1 MIVLLVL
8 LQYFSITSAELNQAE
23 RVARRVF
30 PSTTHIARLP
40 FDLRR
45 RDNDSL
51 RLLVK
56 HVSLPDT
63 LVLLCV
69 YDNHDVLGY
78 AVAANVKGKDQ
89 PITFCVVVD
98 EALRITDMDI
108 LTYREPY
115 GGEVRQASWLK
126 QFFGKSP
133 EDPLRAGREIRNITG
148 ATISVRSVTQGVKDL
163 LAILRALS
171 PCLPHTSEVAR

>member
-1 MIVLLVL
+1 MFIKV
-8 LQYFSITSAELNQAE
+8 
-23 RVARRVF
+23 
-30 PSTTHIARLP
+30 
-40 FDLRR
+40 
-45 RDNDSL
+45 
-51 RLLVK
+51 
-56 HVSLPDT
+56 VSLPDT

-69 YDNHDVLGY
+69 YDNRDVLGY
-78 AVAANVKGKDQ
+78 AIAANVKGKDQ

-98 EALRITDMDI
+98 ERLRIADMDI

-133 EDPLRAGREIRNITG
+133 DDPIRAGREIRNITG
-148 ATISVRSVTQGVKDL
+148 ATISVRSVTQGVKDV

-171 PCLPHTSEVAR
+171 PLLPHTLEVAR